1 MPSLEESDKIAKE
14 EEQYYDTLYNFAKVA
29 ITANDMAMDGYS
41 TNQIAKKLQR
51 SAEAFYML
59 CKVDEV
65 KIEKV
70 KKPCRKKKD
79 QDLIEENTKTEEEN
93 AHDPEPLPD
102 NFIREEN
109 GWGLCPVCRKRILKL
124 TSTTKLINFPAYCK
138 SCKVD
143 YMVSWWNIENKDIAY
158 TRYVNNKH
166 YINRADIRSY
176 AMRGTGVNKFLN
188 TNTSS
193 TERVALNL

>member
-1 MPSLEESDKIAKE
+1 MSKAKIKYAIREAQSKSKQKE
-14 EEQYYDTLYNFAKVA
+14 F
-29 ITANDMAMDGYS
+29 G
-41 TNQIAKKLQR
+41 
-51 SAEAFYML
+51 
-59 CKVDEV
+59 
-65 KIEKV
+65 IEKGKYPRFRTNSDDLDFQSIFSIIEYAQNLLSDSV
-70 KKPCRKKKD
+70 D

-109 GWGLCPVCRKRILKL
+109 GWGLCPVCRKKILKL